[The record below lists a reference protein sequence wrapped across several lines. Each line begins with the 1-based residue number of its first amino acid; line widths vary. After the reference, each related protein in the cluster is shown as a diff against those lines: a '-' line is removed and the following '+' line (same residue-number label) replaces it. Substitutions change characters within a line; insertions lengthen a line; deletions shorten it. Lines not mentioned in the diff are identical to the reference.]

1 MFQQINLYQPI
12 FRDEQKLFSASAIGI
27 GLGLVV
33 LGLGAIAAV
42 SWWRVSLLDRQMNE
56 LEAQIRERQKLLARA
71 DTVFDSGENP
81 AAMEARLRD
90 LAGELDRRQQALR
103 YLRSGGAGQRTGF
116 ADRIEALARQQLDG
130 LWLKGATFT
139 SSPGDFA
146 LTGSAL
152 SAELVPIYLAK
163 LAGEPAFAGTK
174 LQIFEI
180 SQPKKPQRPDHPEI
194 DFSLSSSAALATRD
208 SDDKNGAAAQESH
221 QESNQ
226 ESHQDSYA
234 ANIGAAQTAGTP

>member
-27 GLGLVV
+27 GLGLVAA
-33 LGLGAIAAV
+33 GLVAIAV
-42 SWWRVSLLDRQMNE
+42 LSWWKISLLDRQMGE
-56 LEAQIRERQKLLARA
+56 LQAQIKSRQRMLARA
-71 DTVFDSGENP
+71 DTVYEGGESQ
-81 AAMEARLRD
+81 ASIEARLKD
-90 LAGELDRRQQALR
+90 LAVELDRRQQALR
-103 YLRSGGAGQRTGF
+103 YLRSGGGGQRSGF

-130 LWLKGATFT
+130 LWLKGVTFT
-139 SSPGDFA
+139 SRPGDFA

-180 SQPKKPQRPDHPEI
+180 STPKKPVRTEV
-194 DFSLSSSAALATRD
+194 DFSLSSSATL
-208 SDDKNGAAAQESH
+208 AAQ
-221 QESNQ
+221 
-226 ESHQDSYA
+226 
-234 ANIGAAQTAGTP
+234 ANPQGAR